1 MLQTIHIFLASSAE
15 LKADRDE
22 FRLFLSVENDRL
34 HKTGIYLKLVQW
46 EYFPDSLSETRLQD
60 QYNKAIA
67 ESDLMV
73 SLFDTK
79 AGIYTT
85 EEFEIAY
92 KMFRETGRP
101 LIWTYFKQAPPGAVV
116 AEDASLEAFKGKI
129 ASLGH
134 FYTRYNNID
143 HLKYQFKLQLEY
155 ALPRL
160 TTKDSSMKT
169 AYDAGELYKISQTAE
184 KIYNINQIDKA
195 EFS

>member
-34 HKTGIYLKLVQW
+34 HKTGIYLKLIQW
-46 EYFPDSLSETRLQD
+46 EYFLDALSETRLQD

-67 ESDLMV
+67 GSDLMV
-73 SLFDTK
+73 CLFNTK
-79 AGIYTT
+79 AGIYTI

-92 KMFRETGRP
+92 KIFRETGKP
-101 LIWTYFKQAPPGAVV
+101 LIWTYFKQAPPGAAG
-116 AEDASLEAFKGKI
+116 AEDASLEAFKTKI

-143 HLKYQFKLQLEY
+143 NLKYQFKLQLEY

-160 TTKDSSMKT
+160 TTTDSSNKT
-169 AYDAGELYKISQTAE
+169 AYDIDELYKISQTAE
-184 KIYNINQIDKA
+184 KIYNIHQIDKA